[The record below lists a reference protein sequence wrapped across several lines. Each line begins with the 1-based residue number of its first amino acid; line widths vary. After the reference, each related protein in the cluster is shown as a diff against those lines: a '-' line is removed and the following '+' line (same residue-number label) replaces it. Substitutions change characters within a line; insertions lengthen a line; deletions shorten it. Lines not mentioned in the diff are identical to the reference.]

1 MSTPTSLWI
10 VESSGDN
17 RLPTI
22 KEIDC
27 TNNDYSYGGEAVNGR
42 MIINAEIYPPYV
54 LRRKLTGH
62 IEWEILIYRGTLEM
76 FIGRERVTREVLFDW
91 LSDNYPADLE
101 FILFHPELLE
111 AKFNEQ

>member
-1 MSTPTSLWI
+1 MSTPTRLWI

-27 TNNDYSYGGEAVNGR
+27 TNNNYSTGGEAVNGR
-42 MIINAEIYPPYV
+42 LIINTEIHPQYV

-76 FIGRERVTREVLFDW
+76 FIGRERVTREALLDC
-91 LSDNYPADLE
+91 LADNHPADLE
-101 FILFHPELLE
+101 FILWHPELLE
-111 AKFNEQ
+111 GKFDEQ